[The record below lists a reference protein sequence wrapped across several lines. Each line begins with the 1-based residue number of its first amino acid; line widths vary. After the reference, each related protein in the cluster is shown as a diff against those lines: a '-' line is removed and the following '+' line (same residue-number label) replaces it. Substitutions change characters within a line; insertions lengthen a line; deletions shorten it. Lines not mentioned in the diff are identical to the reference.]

1 MIRFSVEESEFF
13 GIKIGRADA
22 TNFLLE
28 EFEDSIIRDGFDV
41 VRIRVDESDSQ
52 TISQLQLLPYSYY
65 DYGTIIKYELPVA
78 GLTYSDYLNPEVTLK
93 VYDGSASASDSVKRI
108 IVGGIAQNPIGYWS
122 TPGLESFI
130 SRDNEVEYLSEYYSN
145 HYITPEKQLWF
156 IQWNGTPVGFVANNF
171 ENGVMDTPLAVV
183 LPEYRGKKLLHEIMI
198 SRNNYGIK
206 HGLRLITNGAR
217 ANNEA
222 SQHVFTKFG
231 MQDIG
236 QDKVYHILPMLSKD
250 S

>member
-13 GIKIGRADA
+13 GLKIGRADA
-22 TNFLLE
+22 TNFQLA
-28 EFEDSIIRDGFDV
+28 EFEASIKRDKFDV

-52 TISQLQLLPYSYY
+52 TIRQLRSLPYRCH
-65 DYGTIIKYELPVA
+65 DYGSIIKYELPVE
-78 GLTYSDYLNPEVTLK
+78 GLTYSDYLNPEVSLK
-93 VYDGSASASDSVKRI
+93 VYDGSDSDSVKGI
-108 IVGGIAQNPIGYWS
+108 IVGGIAENPIGYWS

-145 HYITPEKQLWF
+145 YYITPEKQLWF
-156 IQWNGTPVGFVANNF
+156 MEWNGTPVGFVASNF

-231 MQDIG
+231 MQIIG
-236 QDKVYHILPMLSKD
+236 QDKVYHILPMLSKN